1 MPGREH
7 FSGLLDV
14 ASDPIWSIS
23 LDGLQLLHINEAGS
37 SAFGRPRESML
48 GSDREWQLLIQEEDR
63 VLLNDRFSK
72 INRSIKNSGFLTSA
86 VRPKYSK
93 GTFDW

>member
-37 SAFGRPRESML
+37 SAFGRSRESML
-48 GSDREWQLLIQEEDR
+48 ESDREWPLFIQEDER
-63 VLLNDRFSK
+63 VLLPERVCES
-72 INRSIKNSGFLTSA
+72 RSRLTQRS
-86 VRPKYSK
+86 
-93 GTFDW
+93 F